1 MVKKWIEPF
10 FIQYDFKNGQYTMS
24 GLFKICFENHL
35 KNYFISHGIDPELMN
50 GKFIISS
57 NETDISNPSNSK
69 VSFYI
74 GVLDCVYARGE
85 VTWYSKTGLPI
96 KRFFNDFALDDI
108 KFVVSTDDLEI
119 VKKQL
124 RVTSRTKININSQSL
139 IYELVVDY
147 FYTDGVYLQLYFDG
161 RYDSNL
167 IISFINSSINEWNQ
181 ESEEKNREKGLI
193 HFGGIHK
200 IEDAYLEYVIDFGSA
215 GLNGMKFILKKINEL
230 NFLHKVI
237 VTSFPP
243 LAIDM
248 Q

>member
-24 GLFKICFENHL
+24 GLFKTCFENHL

-57 NETDISNPSNSK
+57 NEPDISNPSNSK

-108 KFVVSTDDLEI
+108 KFVVITDNLEI

-124 RVTSRTKININSQSL
+124 RVTSRTKININTQLLS
-139 IYELVVDY
+139 YELIINH
-147 FYTDGVYLQLYFDG
+147 FYTDGVYLQLFFNKKD
-161 RYDSNL
+161 DKNNL
-167 IISFINSSINEWNQ
+167 MAYFINSIINEWNE
-181 ESEEKNREKGLI
+181 ESEKTNRQKGLI

-230 NFLHKVI
+230 IFLHKVI
-237 VTSFPP
+237 VTSFP
-243 LAIDM
+243 D
-248 Q
+248 